1 MFWIDNINELL
12 NPVIIPN
19 INMTIEEKINT
30 IVRAVLFVGI
40 ICTLVLNDTRYI
52 LFIIIIMIVSI
63 LLINYQY
70 EKNSKIEKYLNSN
83 DIDIV
88 DNKKCIKPT
97 ESNPFMNPN
106 LININDINKDLK
118 ACSIDNKKIDKD
130 KNELFFKKVFRNSN
144 DIYGKTSS
152 ARQFYTVPSTTIP
165 NEREKLGSWL
175 YERGP
180 SCKEGNGNKCYTNL
194 YNNIKNNM
202 HI

>member
-1 MFWIDNINELL
+1 MDNVNELL

-52 LFIIIIMIVSI
+52 LFIIIIMIASI
-63 LLINYQY
+63 LIINYQY
-70 EKNSKIEKYLNSN
+70 EKNSKIEKFLNSN
-83 DIDIV
+83 NIDII

-106 LININDINKDLK
+106 ILNLTDENKNLK
-118 ACSIDNKKIDKD
+118 ACSIDNMKVDKQKKD
-130 KNELFFKKVFRNSN
+130 LFYKKVFRNSK
-144 DIYGKTSS
+144 DIYNRTSS
-152 ARQFYTVPSTTIP
+152 ERQFYTVPSTTIP
-165 NEREKLGSWL
+165 NERDKLGKWL
-175 YERGP
+175 YDRGR
-180 SCKEGNGNKCYTNL
+180 SCKEGNGNRCYTNL
-194 YNNIKNNM
+194 YNNIKNNV

>member
-70 EKNSKIEKYLNSN
+70 EKNSKIEKYLNSR
-83 DIDIV
+83 
-88 DNKKCIKPT
+88 
-97 ESNPFMNPN
+97 
-106 LININDINKDLK
+106 IND
-118 ACSIDNKKIDKD
+118 
-130 KNELFFKKVFRNSN
+130 
-144 DIYGKTSS
+144 
-152 ARQFYTVPSTTIP
+152 
-165 NEREKLGSWL
+165 
-175 YERGP
+175 
-180 SCKEGNGNKCYTNL
+180 
-194 YNNIKNNM
+194 
-202 HI
+202 